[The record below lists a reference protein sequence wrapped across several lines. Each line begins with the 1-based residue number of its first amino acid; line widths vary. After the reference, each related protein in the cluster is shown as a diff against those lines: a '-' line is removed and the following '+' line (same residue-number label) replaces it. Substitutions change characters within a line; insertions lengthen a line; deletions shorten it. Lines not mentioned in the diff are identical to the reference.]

1 MRFGKWLLK
10 AIVSYAVFIAAGLL
24 LSFVPAR
31 RLGLSEEMFLNLRMF
46 FMLFGPIYLTLFVK
60 IILTF
65 IAAAKRREP
74 DVSERSRGILFAVT
88 ALLLFANLSNAQTIS
103 DLASG
108 TIQGKG
114 LRNLEKSKQ
123 HSLKGKRFLN
133 VFLPVGFYLLI
144 LELLTLLVCIVTFA
158 PLPGAASNA
167 FIFTIALTALLFLL
181 PPLILS
187 FISGYQGDKAKHE
200 NKRAQ
205 EKQKAVQ
212 SDVLVL
218 ETDPIRRKR
227 YLRLPK
233 ILALLICPGVCL
245 TSGLVLALTK
255 NSQELLSVRLLRTPF
270 LALMAAAVFL
280 FIPLLMYWANCSGT
294 SLVQLEADAHDLRGL
309 LVSPAGFLSRDGAK
323 AKHRTALRSQGVK
336 VFHHR
341 CALVCVNKGLDP
353 GLAERVNEILDF
365 LIPKEIVHL
374 QFVFLTGKALCKSAV
389 GFAGSLLEGEFH
401 RFLLSVPS
409 FQFLAVPAVGVDDM
423 LLAAFVSCAALLVFV
438 AEALQVFKV
447 GVVCV
452 HGVYLRSFWYVHISL

>member
-1 MRFGKWLLK
+1 MQEKRSMRFGKWLLK

-88 ALLLFANLSNAQTIS
+88 ALLLFANLSNAQTVS

-114 LRNLEKSKQ
+114 LRNLERSKRY
-123 HSLKGKRFLN
+123 SLKGKRFLN

-158 PLPGAASNA
+158 PLPRAASNA

-218 ETDPIRRKR
+218 ETDPIRRKQ

-245 TSGLVLALTK
+245 TSGFMLALTK

-294 SLVQLEADAHDLRGL
+294 SLVQRVYLTQNQLYYTGYSGSME
-309 LVSPAGFLSRDGAK
+309 
-323 AKHRTALRSQGVK
+323 
-336 VFHHR
+336 
-341 CALVCVNKGLDP
+341 
-353 GLAERVNEILDF
+353 ERVEFTFTLLRLESYHIGRRS
-365 LIPKEIVHL
+365 IRIHG
-374 QFVFLTGKALCKSAV
+374 QFTKKTRDAY
-389 GFAGSLLEGEFH
+389 GSSQKKPFTKTLWLPRTFPIDQE
-401 RFLLSVPS
+401 
-409 FQFLAVPAVGVDDM
+409 Q
-423 LLAAFVSCAALLVFV
+423 ALLYFLQNQA
-438 AEALQVFKV
+438 AENV
-447 GVVCV
+447 
-452 HGVYLRSFWYVHISL
+452 S